1 MRGWNAKGGSKALWV
16 IAIFL
21 GIIVV
26 GGIIAAAAFF
36 LGVEEVTRVPE
47 VEISV
52 LMVEERY
59 EDTYGRWSGEGK
71 TFLYIQARI
80 VNKEATEDISLNPFY
95 FELETDALVKYGYHD
110 HDGALLALSPG
121 GTHTFWI
128 SFEIPENQRGTRLY
142 FKELFREAISKPVPS
157 Y

>member
-1 MRGWNAKGGSKALWV
+1 MKEKRESKALWV

-26 GGIIAAAAFF
+26 GGVIVAVAF
-36 LGVEEVTRVPE
+36 LWGVKEVTQAPE

-52 LMVEERY
+52 LIAEERY
-59 EDTYGRWSGEGK
+59 EDTYGRWSGEDK
-71 TFLYIQARI
+71 IFLYLQARI

-95 FELETDALVKYGYHD
+95 LKLETDALVKYNYHD
-110 HDGALLALSPG
+110 HDGALLVLSPG
-121 GTHTFWI
+121 GTHTFWV
-128 SFEIPENQRGTRLY
+128 SFKIPENQRGIMLY
-142 FKELFREAISKPVPS
+142 FKEVFREAISAPVPS